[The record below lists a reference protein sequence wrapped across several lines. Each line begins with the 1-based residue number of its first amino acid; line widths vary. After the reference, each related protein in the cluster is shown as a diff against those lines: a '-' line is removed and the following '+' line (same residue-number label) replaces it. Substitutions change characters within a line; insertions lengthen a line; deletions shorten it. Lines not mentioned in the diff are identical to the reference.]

1 MSNEAS
7 KEFVSLQDLFSSN
20 IDGYGQLVL
29 NPVKTKILM
38 SRIDKLRGRVLDLEN
53 SLGAIRLMKGDSV
66 YADIL
71 GDELDKALPDQPTNE
86 DGTINLDAFRK
97 SKPNSGG
104 NVA

>member
-7 KEFVSLQDLFSSN
+7 KELVSIQDLFSSN
-20 IDGYGQLVL
+20 IDGHGKLVL
-29 NPVKTKILM
+29 NPVKTIILM
-38 SRIDKLRGRVLDLEN
+38 NRIDKIRGRVLDLEN
-53 SLGAIRLMKGDSV
+53 SLGAIKLMKGDSV

-71 GDELDKALPDQPTNE
+71 GEELDKALPDQATNE

-104 NVA
+104 HVA

>member
-20 IDGYGQLVL
+20 IDGRGQLVL

-38 SRIDKLRGRVLDLEN
+38 SRIDKLRGHVLDLEN
-53 SLGAIRLMKGDSV
+53 SIGAIKLMKGDSV
-66 YADIL
+66 YSDIL
-71 GDELDKALPDQPTNE
+71 GEELDKALPNQTENA
-86 DGTINLDAFRK
+86 DGTISLDAFRQSK
-97 SKPNSGG
+97 SKDGG